1 LEAQRVGIYGIIDMM
16 EVPDPIAKLTGLKEI
31 PDVVILHKGIDTEV
45 TGESDTTR
53 ARWGLIA
60 KIKELYEDKKFVSG
74 KDRVLVAVAGGIT
87 DKTAVAALEKGADI
101 LIVGRY
107 IASAKDPE
115 RAVRNILNVIPGLSD
130 IDLKRIHSDDDD
142 IKDIEK

>member
-1 LEAQRVGIYGIIDMM
+1 MM
-16 EVPDPIAKLTGLKEI
+16 EVPDPINKLSGLKEI

-45 TGESDTTR
+45 KGESEAPR
-53 ARWGLIA
+53 ARWGLIT
-60 KIKELYEDKKFVSG
+60 KIKELYEDTKYVSG

-130 IDLKRIHSDDDD
+130 IDLKRIHSNDDD
-142 IKDIEK
+142 IKV